1 MKMVWLTWATTLVQG
16 KTFKLARP
24 HSNVRK
30 LVMKMFHASFGPST
44 REVAD
49 ATSRPRELT

>member
-1 MKMVWLTWATTLVQG
+1 MKKVWLTWATILIQG

-30 LVMKMFHASFGPST
+30 LVMKTFYASFGPST

-49 ATSRPRELT
+49 ATSRPGEPT